1 MTSVIQSN
9 TVEGDLVATASGA
22 ITAGYLVKLTTDTAS
37 NTLRVTLPTDV
48 ADITPYVAL
57 ETVADGALCAIR
69 PLTPG
74 RNVRVVADG
83 AIVAG
88 VEVYLSG
95 TFGKVVTS
103 TGAGSDTYW
112 APGIAE
118 TDVASG
124 GYCLI
129 RPVGRTVTV

>member
-1 MTSVIQSN
+1 MTSAKQTN
-9 TVEGDLVATASGA
+9 TIEGDLVATASGA
-22 ITAGYLVKLTTDTAS
+22 ITEGYLVKITTDTS
-37 NTLRVTLPTDV
+37 DNKLRVILPTDV
-48 ADITPYVAL
+48 ADVTPYVAL
-57 ETVADGALCAIR
+57 ETVADGVACAVR
-69 PLTPG
+69 PLSPN

-118 TDVASG
+118 TDAASG
-124 GYCLI
+124 GLVLI